1 MNSKLAV
8 AALIAL
14 ALALQVGFL
23 HAVVA
28 TPLASAVHDAADSR
42 PWFGEE
48 ILVRGVAKAP
58 APVVPARG
66 S

>member
-1 MNSKLAV
+1 MTSKLAV
-8 AALIAL
+8 AALIAF
-14 ALALQVGFL
+14 ALALQAGFL

-28 TPLASAVHDAADSR
+28 TPLASAMHDAADTR

-48 ILVRGVAKAP
+48 ILVQAVAKAP
-58 APVVPARG
+58 PPVVPVRG

>member
-1 MNSKLAV
+1 MTSKLAV

-14 ALALQVGFL
+14 GLALQAGFL

-28 TPLASAVHDAADSR
+28 TPLASAVQDATDVR

-58 APVVPARG
+58 APVVPVSG